1 MYQTL
6 LWKKLMRK
14 VHFIK
19 RKLDFDAK
27 TMDNLVNSFIG
38 EGNRILECVQL
49 TNDYIIVLY
58 KDCSFL
64 SV

>member
-1 MYQTL
+1 
-6 LWKKLMRK
+6 MRK

-19 RKLDFDAK
+19 RKLDYNSEN
-27 TMDNLVNSFIG
+27 MDTLVNSFIG
-38 EGNRILECVQL
+38 EGNRILESVQL

-58 KDCSFL
+58 KDCSL